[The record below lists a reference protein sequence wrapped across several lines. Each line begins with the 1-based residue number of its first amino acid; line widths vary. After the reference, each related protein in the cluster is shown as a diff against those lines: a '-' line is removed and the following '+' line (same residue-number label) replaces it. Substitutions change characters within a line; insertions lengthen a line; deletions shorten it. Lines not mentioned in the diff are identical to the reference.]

1 MDKDIR
7 EMFKEKNKMILI
19 NNLKYDLDKNINSLL
34 ETFINVFNLEFDTA
48 IKKNLSILEDSN
60 VVNSQ
65 KFITDLINKM
75 KLDSYEKIEG
85 LLNIKKNYLTTQ
97 IDELEFDEEHLNN
110 YYDIVFQSTKN
121 LKDDLSNY
129 ISDNINKNWMD
140 KFNSFILENVD
151 VSKKDLTVARIND
164 YLKTRLYGKL
174 ETKIHMEIM
183 LRDNN
188 LINKAKE
195 SYLRF
200 QDISSKTTK
209 VSID

>member
-34 ETFINVFNLEFDTA
+34 QTFINVFNLEFDTA

-65 KFITDLINKM
+65 KFITDLINNM
-75 KLDSYEKIEG
+75 KFDSYEKIES
-85 LLNIKKNYLTTQ
+85 LLNIKKDFLTKQ
-97 IDELEFDEEHLNN
+97 IDELEFDEEHLNK
-110 YYDIVFQSTKN
+110 YYDMVFQSTKK

-129 ISDNINKNWMD
+129 INDNINKNLMD
-140 KFNSFILENVD
+140 KFNVFILENVD
-151 VSKKDLTVARIND
+151 ISKKDLTVARIND
-164 YLKTRLYGKL
+164 YIKSRLYGKL